1 MKDEDGRMKPVFR
14 VASPSS
20 FILHPPSFPLKLLD
34 RYVLRSFL
42 EPFFICFF
50 GFIAVWLVFDLADNG
65 QDFAEAKASLKAVG
79 YYYLTQLPQTVVISL
94 PIGMLLGL
102 LYSLSRMSRSN
113 ELISMLGA
121 GRSVPRLL
129 LPLILAGLVAT
140 AVCAALNYQLAPR
153 AEAVRKQALEQIS
166 RGRRAGEIEAVRG
179 HLFRDRRED
188 RMWFAE
194 RYTPGSLQLDGVQ
207 VAQQDAAGRVEKK
220 WYARRAVFDPRTKA
234 WTLSRGIAVEFDEH
248 GEIVKT
254 DDFQTGQREITDWQE
269 TPWRIGSTRLDAQ
282 GLTVPELQEF
292 LRFNGDFPAP
302 QLAPY
307 RATLSDRWALPW
319 TCLIVI
325 FVAAPLGIVFSRR
338 GVLAG
343 VASSLFIFFGMII
356 IRYLFLALGKGNRI
370 DPVLAPW
377 IPNVFFLAVGLV
389 LLYFRATNRDFP
401 KFGFRKSR

>member
-1 MKDEDGRMKPVFR
+1 MKRDGAFGI
-14 VASPSS
+14 ASPSS
-20 FILHPPSFPLKLLD
+20 FILHPSSFLLKLLD

-50 GFIAVWLVFDLADNG
+50 GFIAVWLIFDLADNG
-65 QDFAEAKASLKAVG
+65 PDFTQARASLKAEG

-94 PIGMLLGL
+94 PIGLLLGL

-129 LPLILAGLVAT
+129 LPLILVGVLAT
-140 AVCAALNYQLAPR
+140 VVCAALNYRLAPR

-166 RGRRAGEIEAVRG
+166 RGRRAGEVEAVRG
-179 HLFRDRRED
+179 HLFRDRTED
-188 RMWFAE
+188 RIWFAR
-194 RYTPGSLQLDGVQ
+194 RYTPGALQLEGVQ
-207 VAQQDAAGRVEKK
+207 ITQQDEKGRIHKK
-220 WYARRAVFDPRTKA
+220 WYALRAVYDPRTKV
-234 WTLSRGIAVEFDEH
+234 WTLSRGLAVEFDKR
-248 GEIVKT
+248 GEVAKT
-254 DDFQTGQREITDWQE
+254 DHFPAGRRELANWEE
-269 TPWRIGSTRLDAQ
+269 TPWRIGSTRLEAQ
-282 GLTVPELQEF
+282 GLTVPELREF
-292 LRFNGDFPAP
+292 LRFNGDFPAQ

-343 VASSLFIFFGMII
+343 VASSIFIFFGMII

-377 IPNVFFLAVGLV
+377 IPNAFFLAVGLI
-389 LLYFRATNRDFP
+389 LLYFRTTNRNLP
-401 KFGFRKSR
+401 KLAFWRKR